1 MQREPPP
8 STGVIYPW
16 ESRDAKN
23 RTLCHLISLLPSLF
37 PKDCSIVF
45 QSNHPNNAKIT
56 HEPSILLNAQCT
68 SCSQHP
74 KNSTLNSL
82 YFIWGT
88 GGMNLMRS
96 HFHSFWDLPSE
107 RHAPYLHMKRQTNMQ
122 TNKSQIC
129 DHRWVDGWRTQIC

>member
-96 HFHSFWDLPSE
+96 HFHSFWDSYQ
-107 RHAPYLHMKRQTNMQ
+107 AKGMLHICTWRDKQTCRQTNH
-122 TNKSQIC
+122 KFVII
-129 DHRWVDGWRTQIC
+129 GE